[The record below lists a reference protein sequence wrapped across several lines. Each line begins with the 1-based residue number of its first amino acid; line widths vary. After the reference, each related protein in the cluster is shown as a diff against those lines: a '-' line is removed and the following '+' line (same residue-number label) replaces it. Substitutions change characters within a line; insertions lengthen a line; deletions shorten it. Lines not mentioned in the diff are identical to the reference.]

1 MIHPNDTIS
10 DTGPFIF
17 ISKYILYVFHYI
29 NYMDDAYVDP
39 GFDIAHEQNSEDIG
53 LPQEVWLALLIH
65 GGLGTDLPKHHHH
78 IKKMLT
84 QEKFRKELLRVKSN
98 VC

>member
-10 DTGPFIF
+10 DTGPSIL
-17 ISKYILYVFHYI
+17 ISKCVLYVFHYI

-39 GFDIAHEQNSEDIG
+39 GFDIAHERNSEDTE
-53 LPQEVWLALLIH
+53 LLQEVWLALLTS

-78 IKKMLT
+78 VKITLT
-84 QEKFRKELLRVKSN
+84 QEKSLKELLRIKSN